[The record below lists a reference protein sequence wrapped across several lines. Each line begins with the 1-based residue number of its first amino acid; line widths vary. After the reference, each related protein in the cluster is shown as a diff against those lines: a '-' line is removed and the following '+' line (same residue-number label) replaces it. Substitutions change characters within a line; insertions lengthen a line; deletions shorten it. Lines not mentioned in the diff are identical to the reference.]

1 MPFGWRNSLWL
12 DPALRPPD
20 LCEFCQKGSLVN
32 NPCLI
37 TPSVKWSY
45 DSERLSSWLKQEN
58 VAGWWWG
65 GVLPVTEI
73 LAIGPDLPRVSLPPV
88 PIL

>member
-1 MPFGWRNSLWL
+1 MFPRDEERVLNAFWVE
-12 DPALRPPD
+12 
-20 LCEFCQKGSLVN
+20 EFAVVRSRSTATGS
-32 NPCLI
+32 I
-37 TPSVKWSY
+37 Y